1 MITGGAA
8 GDNHNNMVTSN
19 VDQTFQAMAIAN
31 RMSQQKMTKV
41 VNHLN
46 KDFRA
51 LNQRPAMGF
60 YNGVRYQYTDVVEKD
75 EKGRKVKDGGAR
87 RIK

>member
-1 MITGGAA
+1 
-8 GDNHNNMVTSN
+8 
-19 VDQTFQAMAIAN
+19 
-31 RMSQQKMTKV
+31 MTKV